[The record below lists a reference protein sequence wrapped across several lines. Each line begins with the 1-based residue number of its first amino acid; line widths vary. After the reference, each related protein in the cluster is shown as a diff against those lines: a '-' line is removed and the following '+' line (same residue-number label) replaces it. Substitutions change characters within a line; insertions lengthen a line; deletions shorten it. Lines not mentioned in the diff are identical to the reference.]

1 VVVSETIEV
10 SKLIADEL
18 DNIRQNH
25 SIARKVT
32 EYIESTN
39 LFVRRISDSVST
51 AKKIFLLEKYF
62 PHQVDRIS
70 YMFTS
75 AIRFLESIDKS
86 FLEIVLDVIDKIPI
100 GGTPHEE
107 ILKRYMQVALETE
120 SGFSKEAVVDILNN
134 LPSKYVPAKYYV
146 PKNRSFP
153 PFSKRL
159 FFSYVFI
166 GELIF
171 LVLNKLSASYGDK
184 EIAKLLDK
192 YRKPYGEIPSY
203 LSSMLLGILLRYRDG
218 HGKLIS
224 IESFIGAGKTTYT
237 FFSIANAL
245 KILMKNYEDKEIEE
259 LTEKLIVGDIE
270 SFVEL
275 IDEALTKNIKIPILV
290 IDDVSIWLH
299 PYWAW
304 ASSDERILF
313 RKLRDQFI
321 AFRKVFGS
329 LILVANNPDDISSF
343 VRRLIEER
351 IIGESL
357 KPYALTTITLFRDE
371 RNKRIAPIDVFIY
384 PLFRLPEAY
393 YLKDQKRKEE
403 IVKKREEE
411 IKSLIKE
418 KKLLAIST
426 S

>member
-107 ILKRYMQVALETE
+107 ILKRYMQVALDTE
-120 SGFSKEAVVDILNN
+120 SGFTKESVVEVLNN

-146 PKNRSFP
+146 QKPRSFP

-159 FFSYVFI
+159 FFSYVFV

-203 LSSMLLGILLRYRDG
+203 LSSMLLTILLRYREG
-218 HGKLIS
+218 HGKLVS
-224 IESFIGAGKTTYT
+224 IESFVGAGKTTYT

-245 KILMKNYEDKEIEE
+245 KILLKNYSDKEIEE
-259 LTEKLIVGDIE
+259 LTEKLIIGDIE

-275 IDEALTKNIKIPILV
+275 VDEALTKNIKIPVLV
-290 IDDVSIWLH
+290 IDDVSVWLH

-304 ASSDERILF
+304 ASSDERTLF

-321 AFRKVFGS
+321 AFRRVFGS

-351 IIGESL
+351 IVGESL

-371 RNKRIAPIDVFIY
+371 RNKRIAPLDVFIY
-384 PLFRLPEAY
+384 PLFRLPDPY
-393 YLKDQKRKEE
+393 FQKDQKRKEE